1 MWDTLAIAEYLYK
14 LRLTAHMPPR
24 GRAANARC
32 RSIAGEMHFGFSA
45 LRVSLPMNLRAVRR
59 GFIVWSTAQADI
71 DRIIE
76 KPTVCRRLGQRR

>member
-1 MWDTLAIAEYLYK
+1 MWDTPAIAEYLNK

-76 KPTVCRRLGQRR
+76 KPTVRRRLGQRR

>member
-1 MWDTLAIAEYLYK
+1 MWDTLAIAEYLNK

-45 LRVSLPMNLRAVRR
+45 LRASLPMNLRAVRR

>member
-1 MWDTLAIAEYLYK
+1 MWDTLAIAEYLNK

-76 KPTVCRRLGQRR
+76 KPTVRQRLGQRR

>member
-1 MWDTLAIAEYLYK
+1 
-14 LRLTAHMPPR
+14 
-24 GRAANARC
+24 
-32 RSIAGEMHFGFSA
+32 MHFGFSA

-76 KPTVCRRLGQRR
+76 KPTVRRRLGQRR

>member
-1 MWDTLAIAEYLYK
+1 MWDTLAIAEYLNK
-14 LRLTAHMPPR
+14 LRLTTHMPPR
-24 GRAANARC
+24 GRAAHARC

-45 LRVSLPMNLRAVRR
+45 LRASLPMNLRAVRR
-59 GFIVWSTAQADI
+59 GFIVWAAQADI